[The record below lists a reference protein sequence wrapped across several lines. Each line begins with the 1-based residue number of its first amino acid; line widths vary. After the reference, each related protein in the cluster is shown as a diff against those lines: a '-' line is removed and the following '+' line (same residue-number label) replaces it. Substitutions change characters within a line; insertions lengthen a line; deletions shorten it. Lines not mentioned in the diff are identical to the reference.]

1 MTDQGGRRLRS
12 PEGYKIVAGGRSE
25 AQATGWQAGMTA
37 PPMGCQMR
45 LC

>member
-1 MTDQGGRRLRS
+1 MSVQGGCRLRS

-37 PPMGCQMR
+37 PQWGAR
-45 LC
+45 